1 MSISDPIN
9 PNGAEAHAVE
19 SAREAGGSRAEL
31 DSARLASSGMGKGR
45 RRTTDVRRQQN
56 LRREKRLV
64 GRLIL
69 RRLYGTNGPK
79 A

>member
-1 MSISDPIN
+1 MSISDPIDTN
-9 PNGAEAHAVE
+9 SAKAHAVE
-19 SAREAGGSRAEL
+19 GAREAGGSCAKL
-31 DSARLASSGMGKGR
+31 DSARLVSNGMGR
-45 RRTTDVRRQQN
+45 RRRQSTDVRRQQN
-56 LRREKRLV
+56 MRWEKRLV

>member
-19 SAREAGGSRAEL
+19 GAREAGGSCAEL
-31 DSARLASSGMGKGR
+31 DSARLASNGMSKGR

-64 GRLIL
+64 GRLTL
-69 RRLYGTNGPK
+69 RRLYETNGPK